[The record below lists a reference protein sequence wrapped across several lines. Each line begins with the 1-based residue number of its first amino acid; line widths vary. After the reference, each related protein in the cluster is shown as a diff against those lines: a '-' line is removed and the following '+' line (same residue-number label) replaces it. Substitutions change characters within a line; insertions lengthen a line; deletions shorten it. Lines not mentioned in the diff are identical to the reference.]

1 MSAIA
6 GRVLLI
12 PKGAYD
18 ANVTYHMLDV
28 VSYGGNSYV
37 AKQTTAGNTPS
48 ADNAYWMLL
57 SAGSAVAS
65 INDIGD
71 VLITSPTNGQVL
83 KYDATSQKW
92 VNGQD
97 KGGLLPHLII
107 ISEAGEDVVKA
118 VKGSTEIIATETST
132 GHYECDVPEFGTWTI
147 HAVLNGD
154 DATVN
159 LVVDTVK
166 VYTVDDS
173 HFHADITV
181 NFPVWEATCNLAG
194 QGESYYATSDP
205 YTFTVHSAG
214 TYTITVVEGSNT
226 YTDTVEVTA
235 TGQTFSKTIPLPAD
249 APLNNINYWLW
260 YGGIDNSEGEYSTL
274 SDILADTTALSALTT
289 SQNAVDYMVRNT
301 SWVTDITATEDA
313 MTYIGLN
320 NYCANTLLADETTW
334 RTAICNSAYFEE
346 VLNTKNPAMTGAT
359 TPEGEASATG
369 VASGVA
375 WQAFD
380 GDTRNGMCVTAGQ
393 GTYIAYKFTRNVP
406 IYKIVASLNG
416 HTSYQTKSETFKFQ
430 AVNSGTGVATD
441 ITNNHTE
448 GYYFSD
454 FKDQTFLPHTIVSDA
469 DTYRYYF
476 VSGDDNTSNYV
487 YQIYF
492 YGREDV

>member
-83 KYDATSQKW
+83 KYNAATQKW
-92 VNGQD
+92 ENGQD
-97 KGGLLPHLII
+97 TGGLLPHLII

-154 DATVN
+154 DAQVN

-235 TGQTFSKTIPLPAD
+235 TGQTFSKVVPAPVD
-249 APLNNINYWLW
+249 APLDDINYWLW
-260 YGGIDNSEGEYSTL
+260 YGGIDNSEGVYSTL
-274 SDILADTTALSALTT
+274 ADILADTDALSALTT

-301 SWVTDITATEDA
+301 SWATSVTANNVA
-313 MTYIGLN
+313 MLYIGLN
-320 NYCANTLLADETTW
+320 NYCADTLLADDTW
-334 RTAICNSAYFEE
+334 MTAICNSTYFES
-346 VLNTKNPAMTGAT
+346 VLNDKIPTMTGET
-359 TPEGEASATG
+359 TPSGECFWSNNTRGGTKWG
-369 VASGVA
+369 VFSGS
-375 WQAFD
+375 D
-380 GDTRNGMCVTAGQ
+380 GDWTSGNNSNEGYLGYIFDHIMRPYLITSTIRGSWSTGSF
-393 GTYIAYKFTRNVP
+393 TYTY
-406 IYKIVASLNG
+406 
-416 HTSYQTKSETFKFQ
+416 SYQSS
-430 AVNSGTGVATD
+430 ADGTTYND
-441 ITNNHTE
+441 ITSSQTESLHYNYPQNHTHITNNHSPIS
-448 GYYFSD
+448 YFR
-454 FKDQTFLPHTIVSDA
+454 FHKNAGVSDCPVLN
-469 DTYRYYF
+469 RL
-476 VSGDDNTSNYV
+476 
-487 YQIYF
+487 QL
-492 YGREDV
+492 YGRVDV